1 MLPEVQGYWI
11 GFVGVLFGV
20 GGTVAVA
27 IAGFKNTS
35 RTAEQALEAR
45 HEDRLWTRKADAYQ
59 DAMAEALQ
67 RAYCREKVVKTKADD
82 REIPAKEPAAE
93 DPMGKEWFDM
103 QGRLRIYGR
112 PEVLTAFEVS
122 MKATDALNPGH
133 GRTVRVTEQFMNLLH
148 AAMAKD
154 DALMHAIRCDLGTDD
169 RSPPLQMR
177 RGPAGKGY
185 ETMGGPE
192 PDEEGTDL
200 MGGPDAGPDSVRQ
213 TGESD
218 QIQ

>member
-11 GFVGVLFGV
+11 GFVGVLVGV

-27 IAGFKNTS
+27 IAGFKNT
-35 RTAEQALEAR
+35 RRATEKVLEAR
-45 HEDRLWTRKADAYQ
+45 RDDRLWTRKADAYQ
-59 DAMAEALQ
+59 DAMTEALQ
-67 RAYCREKVVKTKADD
+67 RADCRKKVVKTKADD
-82 REIPAKEPAAE
+82 RQIPAKEPAAE
-93 DPMGKEWFDM
+93 DPMGKEWFDL
-103 QGRLRIYGR
+103 QGRLKTYGR
-112 PEVLTAFEVS
+112 QEVLAAFEAS

-154 DALMHAIRCDLGTDD
+154 DALMDAIRCDLGID
-169 RSPPLQMR
+169 RSPPPQMT
-177 RGPAGKGY
+177 RGPAGEGR

-218 QIQ
+218 QFQ